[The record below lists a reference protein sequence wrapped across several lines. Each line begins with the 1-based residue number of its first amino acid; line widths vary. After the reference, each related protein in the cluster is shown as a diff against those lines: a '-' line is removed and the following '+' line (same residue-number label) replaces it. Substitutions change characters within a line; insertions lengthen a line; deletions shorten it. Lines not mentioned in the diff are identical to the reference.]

1 VCAVIYNDKQWAS
14 FFNAIGK
21 SEIFETDPRFK
32 NLSIRTQHI
41 NDLQALVA
49 KIFVER
55 TTEEWLKLLELADI
69 PTMPLH
75 SLETIFDDPHLNA
88 IEFFKWKEH
97 PTEGRIRVVDVPT
110 TWTESQP
117 AQSRHAP
124 RLGEHS
130 IEVLRELGYSDQKIA
145 DMVSQGVTLVPDEK

>member
-1 VCAVIYNDKQWAS
+1 
-14 FFNAIGK
+14 
-21 SEIFETDPRFK
+21 
-32 NLSIRTQHI
+32 
-41 NDLQALVA
+41 
-49 KIFVER
+49 
-55 TTEEWLKLLELADI
+55 LELADI

-75 SLETIFDDPHLNA
+75 SLETIFDDPPLKA

-117 AQSRHAP
+117 EQSRHAP

-130 IEVLRELGYSDQKIA
+130 IEVLRELGYSDQKIT
-145 DMVSQGVTLVPDEK
+145 DMLSQGVTLVPNEK